1 MEIPKDEILLIE
13 NMKTYIMACGI
24 LQAVQYENIASVE
37 DAVRKIENAY
47 NVNPSLTE
55 KDQKFKESCRKSA
68 LSFLEENEIIKEIKI
83 GKDKVRY
90 EIVEGKEQI
99 YKDLMYKASYRRQN
113 AKNMAHLLRA
123 AEKAKGVGEFMLT
136 CCRVLG
142 VLPATSIKVFGHLIA
157 VASKASSYAEK
168 LDDAKKKVVKRAAE
182 EVAKEVYDNADRAD
196 DVKKTGKNVKTL
208 IGKAADKILDQENCA
223 PTDTIQEAH
232 FTKRLNKIVLN
243 EYESALNEHPERRK
257 GLMELAESYS
267 FIRDGRQEDLFSAY
281 EDIDK
286 IIRPDGPRITRDDIS
301 KEARD
306 ETKFKL
312 GDIDPLLG
320 SISSMPGYLWNEF
333 LHINKSISL
342 LHKISFLKD
351 HKEML
356 PERAYVWLYERLI
369 RKESI
374 HYEKIIQKKSVK
386 GNKFDKAQVE
396 ISHFN
401 AQNEDARA
409 RGENFANEYA
419 GLNLYRCG
427 KSKFLVS
434 SMHYFRMNTIDRI
447 WAVSYMIAG
456 MQETIHGIRYMGR
469 SEDANG
475 IFHGKE
481 KLREEAERIFNAY
494 TNGKSIRELPHIA
507 ETIEKDLVKE
517 HAAMVN
523 RIAEKRKER
532 GFTELQEITHLNP
545 VFDNPADPGGKD
557 HEEIEYVT
565 PEEFEDLNISKLYES
580 KEKDG
585 FMIAEEGY
593 RGLFLFEEDQ
603 GIVASI
609 DEYKNATG
617 MRLTKDTLQRYN
629 EAKPGIKKG
638 YNQEKETLMY
648 NSASRL
654 VGSNIQN
661 KEKSDKYRIEWN
673 AFVQDCA
680 ENHYKMERHCT
691 PVGPQL
697 DIIDEETN
705 VRMTIPEHDP
715 KNGYESDVVK
725 RFASEIGRAEYRNLL
740 TSLNIREEEM
750 EKCLICKN
758 NLSDINKKIFE
769 VSDRN
774 GKIDRVINARHALL
788 ENTDTKKIIKK
799 ETRAKLIGNFSM
811 ELNDHGFQEMKEI
824 KETYEEKKEAYHA
837 LFDKDPVLAYCR
849 ITMPE
854 CERENGLLMVKTEDG
869 TPVYFGENA
878 PAPDMENA
886 NEIETYLELMHTAK
900 EADGYV
906 REDEVEER
914 EEVER
919 E

>member
-1 MEIPKDEILLIE
+1 
-13 NMKTYIMACGI
+13 
-24 LQAVQYENIASVE
+24 
-37 DAVRKIENAY
+37 
-47 NVNPSLTE
+47 
-55 KDQKFKESCRKSA
+55 
-68 LSFLEENEIIKEIKI
+68 
-83 GKDKVRY
+83 
-90 EIVEGKEQI
+90 
-99 YKDLMYKASYRRQN
+99 
-113 AKNMAHLLRA
+113 
-123 AEKAKGVGEFMLT
+123 
-136 CCRVLG
+136 
-142 VLPATSIKVFGHLIA
+142 
-157 VASKASSYAEK
+157 
-168 LDDAKKKVVKRAAE
+168 
-182 EVAKEVYDNADRAD
+182 
-196 DVKKTGKNVKTL
+196 
-208 IGKAADKILDQENCA
+208 
-223 PTDTIQEAH
+223 
-232 FTKRLNKIVLN
+232 
-243 EYESALNEHPERRK
+243 
-257 GLMELAESYS
+257 
-267 FIRDGRQEDLFSAY
+267 
-281 EDIDK
+281 
-286 IIRPDGPRITRDDIS
+286 
-301 KEARD
+301 
-306 ETKFKL
+306 
-312 GDIDPLLG
+312 
-320 SISSMPGYLWNEF
+320 
-333 LHINKSISL
+333 
-342 LHKISFLKD
+342 
-351 HKEML
+351 
-356 PERAYVWLYERLI
+356 
-369 RKESI
+369 
-374 HYEKIIQKKSVK
+374 
-386 GNKFDKAQVE
+386 
-396 ISHFN
+396 
-401 AQNEDARA
+401 
-409 RGENFANEYA
+409 
-419 GLNLYRCG
+419 
-427 KSKFLVS
+427 
-434 SMHYFRMNTIDRI
+434 
-447 WAVSYMIAG
+447 
-456 MQETIHGIRYMGR
+456 
-469 SEDANG
+469 
-475 IFHGKE
+475 
-481 KLREEAERIFNAY
+481 
-494 TNGKSIRELPHIA
+494 
-507 ETIEKDLVKE
+507 
-517 HAAMVN
+517 MVN

-532 GFTELQEITHLNP
+532 GFTELQEITPLNP

-638 YNQEKETLMY
+638 YNQVKETLMY

-725 RFASEIGRAEYRNLL
+725 KFASEIGRVEYRNLL
-740 TSLNIREEEM
+740 TSLNIREIM

-758 NLSDINKKIFE
+758 NLSDINKKILE

-788 ENTDTKKIIKK
+788 ENTDTEKIIKK
-799 ETRAKLIGNFSM
+799 ETREKLIGNFSA

-900 EADGYV
+900 EAHV
-906 REDEVEER
+906 IKQKKNMIN
-914 EEVER
+914 
-919 E
+919 